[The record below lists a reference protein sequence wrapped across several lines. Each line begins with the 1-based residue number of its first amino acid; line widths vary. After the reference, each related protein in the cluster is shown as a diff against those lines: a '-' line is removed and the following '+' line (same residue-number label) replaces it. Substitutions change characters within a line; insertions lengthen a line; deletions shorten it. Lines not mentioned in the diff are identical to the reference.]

1 LENTHL
7 EKFYEELAELLG
19 RDAVS
24 NDPQLLN
31 SYAQD
36 DSFTEPLSP
45 GLVAWPKSTAD
56 VQKIIKAALKFGV
69 PLVPVSSGP
78 GSRQHGD
85 TIPNRTESAVV
96 DLSRMNKILRIDRI
110 NRVVMVEPGVTFS
123 QLLTEMEK
131 HDLRLLQPLCPRW
144 NKSVLTSALEREP
157 TLIPRYHWDTSD
169 PLLCTEVVFGTGD
182 VFRTGSAA
190 GPGTVE
196 EQLASGAAQK
206 NPMGPTQFNLFQTI
220 QGAQGS
226 LGIVTWATVKC
237 ELKPTLQKIWYAQA
251 DSLGSLLDF
260 AHELLKLRI
269 GDEFFLMSKVAF
281 ASLAKERPEEV
292 RRLMPAVKEWVFVVV
307 LTGRGEFAAEKV
319 GYLEADMADIA
330 TKCAVSLESAI
341 EGVDNSQL
349 IASFSSTCA
358 KPWRYRYKGACQ
370 EIFFVTTLDRAPA
383 FVDYAKA
390 AISEKCG
397 GKPEFGVYIQPLV
410 QGCNCHLEF
419 GLYYDPQSAEEVTA
433 ARRAFSLLS
442 QELLDKGAFFS
453 RPYGEWAVGMFDR
466 VSPEGVQTLQKVKRI
481 FDPNSILKPGVLCFR
496 EGSQ

>member
-1 LENTHL
+1 MENTHL
-7 EKFYEELAELLG
+7 REFYEELAELLG
-19 RDAVS
+19 KDAIS
-24 NDPQLLN
+24 NDPQLIN

-36 DSFTEPLSP
+36 DSFTKPLPP
-45 GLVAWPKSTAD
+45 GLVAWPKSTAE

-69 PLVPVSSGP
+69 PIIPVSSGP

-85 TIPNRTESAVV
+85 TVPNRPGSVVV
-96 DLSRMNKILRIDRI
+96 DLCRMNKILRIDRI

-123 QLLTEMEK
+123 QLLAEIEK
-131 HDLRLLQPLCPRW
+131 HDLRLLQPLCPRDS
-144 NKSVLTSALEREP
+144 KSVLTSALEREP

-190 GPGTVE
+190 GPGSIE

-251 DSLGSLLDF
+251 DGLGSLVDF
-260 AHELLKLRI
+260 SHELLKLRI
-269 GDEFFLMSKVAF
+269 GDELFLMSRAAF
-281 ASLAKERPEEV
+281 SSLAKENLDELRK
-292 RRLMPAVKEWVFVVV
+292 LMPAVKEWILVVA
-307 LTGRGEFAAEKV
+307 LAGRGEFAPEKV
-319 GYLEADMADIA
+319 EYLEADMADIA
-330 TKCAVSLESAI
+330 TKCGVNLESTI

-349 IASFSSTCA
+349 LASFHSTCA
-358 KPWRYRYKGACQ
+358 RPWRYRYKGACQ

-383 FVDYAKA
+383 FVDHVKTT
-390 AISEKCG
+390 ISGKWG
-397 GKPEFGVYIQPLV
+397 GKLEFGVYIQPLV

-419 GLYYDPQSAEEVTA
+419 GLYYDPQNAEEVTA
-433 ARRAFSLLS
+433 AREAFSFLS

-453 RPYGEWAVGMFDR
+453 RPYGELTAGMFDR
-466 VSPEGVQTLQKVKRI
+466 ISPEGVQTLQKVKQI
-481 FDPNSILKPGVLCFR
+481 FDPNNILKPGVLCFR
-496 EGSQ
+496 EGKQ